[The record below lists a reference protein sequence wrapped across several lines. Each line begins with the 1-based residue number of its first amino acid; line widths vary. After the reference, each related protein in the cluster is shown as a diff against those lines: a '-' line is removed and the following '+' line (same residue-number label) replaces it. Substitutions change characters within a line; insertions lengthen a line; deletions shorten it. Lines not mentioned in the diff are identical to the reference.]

1 MSAYSMSPNFHR
13 PTEFI
18 PERWI
23 DGPEGKGEFADDKRG
38 VLQPF
43 SMGTRNCIG
52 RNLAYAEMRLILAK
66 VLFHFD
72 LELDSAATGDWFDQ
86 KSWGLWIK
94 NPLYVRLVATGR

>member
-1 MSAYSMSPNFHR
+1 MSSNFHR
-13 PTEFI
+13 PAVFI

-23 DGPEGKGEFADDKRG
+23 DGPQGKGEFANDKRG

-43 SMGTRNCIG
+43 FVERRNCIG

-72 LELDSAATGDWFDQ
+72 LTLASAKTGDWFDQ
-86 KSWGLWIK
+86 KSWGVWIK
-94 NPLYVRLVATGR
+94 NPLYVRLISTNHQTRL